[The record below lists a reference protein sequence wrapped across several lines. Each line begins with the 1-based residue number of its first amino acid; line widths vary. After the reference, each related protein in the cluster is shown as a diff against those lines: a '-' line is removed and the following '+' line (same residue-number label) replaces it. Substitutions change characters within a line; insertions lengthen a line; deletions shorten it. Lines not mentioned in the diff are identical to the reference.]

1 MYIFYNP
8 NPLGKIVGD
17 CVVRAITKA
26 TGQDWDAV
34 YLGLMMQG
42 YALKDMPSTN
52 YVWAKYLKGQGFTRH
67 AIPNICPDCYTVED
81 FCREHPQGN
90 YLLATDSHLIA
101 VVDGDWYDTWDSA
114 DAVPMYYF
122 GKDD

>member
-17 CVVRAITKA
+17 CVVRAITKV
-26 TGQDWDAV
+26 TGLDWDTV
-34 YLGLMMQG
+34 YLGIVMQG
-42 YALKDMPSTN
+42 YELKDMPSTN
-52 YVWAKYLKGQGFTRH
+52 YVWGKYLKGQGFTRH

-101 VVDGDWYDTWDSA
+101 VVDGDWYDTWDSV